1 MMIIHGTRNMYEKK
15 RGWGSVECGWM
26 GFFLGGGGLSL
37 FTCVIIAL
45 LSGIEM
51 V

>member
-1 MMIIHGTRNMYEKK
+1 MDQEICMK
-15 RGWGSVECGWM
+15 RKGGGVVWSVVGWV
-26 GFFLGGGGLSL
+26 FFGGGGLSL

>member
-1 MMIIHGTRNMYEKK
+1 MEQEICMK
-15 RGWGSVECGWM
+15 RKGGGEVWSVVGWV
-26 GFFLGGGGLSL
+26 FFLGGGLSL